1 MKESRGLITKPG
13 RRQYGL
19 SQSAFFKREGQE
31 RAEMSQQDRLAEKIS
46 LFQAAIRFVMHERI
60 ESGLG
65 DSRVSG
71 QISDSREKW
80 PWGSS
85 FQSAVKQIVERRIRS
100 GRTDV
105 RVRFEIMLRIKKD
118 RIANGLEFV

>member
-1 MKESRGLITKPG
+1 
-13 RRQYGL
+13 L
-19 SQSAFFKREGQE
+19 SQSALFKREGQE

-65 DSRVSG
+65 DIRVSG

-85 FQSAVKQIVERRIRS
+85 FQSTVKQIVERRIRS
-100 GRTDV
+100 GRPDV
-105 RVRFEIMLRIKKD
+105 RVRFEIIYRH
-118 RIANGLEFV
+118 R